1 MSGTPKLASA
11 SGPRLHQRSPVDAG
25 AEAGAMR
32 STPQWPLATVSAAA
46 GPSRQLGHCKCGRQ
60 LPNKAEVKIVKRLT
74 EEVKRLTEKNKQ
86 LTEKNKQLTEKNKQ
100 LTQKIKDLGDHPHGG
115 GNKKTRKKRKRRR
128 SRKRYK
134 KRTLQRKCHKS
145 HRNRR

>member
-60 LPNKAEVKIVKRLT
+60 LPNKAGVKIVKRLT
-74 EEVKRLTEKNKQ
+74 EEVKR
-86 LTEKNKQLTEKNKQ
+86 LTEKNKQ

-115 GNKKTRKKRKRRR
+115 GNKKTRKNRKRRR

-134 KRTLQRKCHKS
+134 KRTLQRKYHKS
-145 HRNRR
+145 HRKRR